1 MAKKNRIPKKIAGYK
16 IPKAI
21 RKSATIRGLLASD
34 IGRGILANALTA
46 AAGAAATVLLA
57 ESDEISDAAGKGAR
71 KGKRALGIAGS
82 AMSSAADAAID
93 VIKDSARDALP
104 KKMRKDIKDRP
115 QRGAMH

>member
-1 MAKKNRIPKKIAGYK
+1 MAKKNRIPRKIVGYK

-21 RKSATIRGLLASD
+21 RKSPMIRGLLASD
-34 IGRGILANALTA
+34 IGRGILANAVTA
-46 AAGAAATVLLA
+46 AAGAAATVLLS
-57 ESDEISDAAGKGAR
+57 ESDEMSGAAGKGAR

-93 VIKDSARDALP
+93 VIRSSARDALP
-104 KKMRKDIKDRP
+104 KKMQKDIRDRP